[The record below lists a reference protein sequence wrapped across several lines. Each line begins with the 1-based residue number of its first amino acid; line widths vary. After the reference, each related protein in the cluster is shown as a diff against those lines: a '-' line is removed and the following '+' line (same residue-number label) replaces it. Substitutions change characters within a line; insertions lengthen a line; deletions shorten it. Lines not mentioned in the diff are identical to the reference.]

1 MFKTLAIS
9 TLVSSAAGAVAAV
22 GGVVTAVQVVRGQ
35 QPVTAAQVTLGATAA
50 AVVAT
55 GVSMFA
61 GRRVV
66 KAAFAE
72 MNREA
77 AAEAEAE
84 AAQQ

>member
-9 TLVSSAAGAVAAV
+9 TLVSSASTAVAAV

-35 QPVTAAQVTLGATAA
+35 QPVTAAKITLGATAA
-50 AVVAT
+50 AVAAT

-61 GRRVV
+61 GRRVF
-66 KAAFAE
+66 KAACEE

-77 AAEAEAE
+77 AAEAEA